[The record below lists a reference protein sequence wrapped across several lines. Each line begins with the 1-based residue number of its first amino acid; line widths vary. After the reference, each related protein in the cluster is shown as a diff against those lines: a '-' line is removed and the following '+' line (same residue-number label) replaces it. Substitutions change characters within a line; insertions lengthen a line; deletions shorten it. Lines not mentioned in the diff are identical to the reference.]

1 MAEINIIQDEAI
13 PQDQEIASCGR
24 GVVLYKREGD
34 DIHSFTTDLVSL
46 PNLTIDFTGIP
57 KNSRSGVA
65 SRLLCFA
72 ALYCFCNT
80 LTSELTSRNVN
91 IKSLTGR
98 ATPTKTKDDY
108 NRTRIKRIFIDVEVD
123 VDDKDLPALTECR
136 EVMAMGSLIT
146 YSMNESIE
154 VDQVIR
160 RAGDTGG
167 LF

>member
-1 MAEINIIQDEAI
+1 MTEANVVQDEAI
-13 PQDQEIASCGR
+13 PQDLAVASCGR
-24 GVVLYKREGD
+24 GIVEYRREGKD
-34 DIHSFTTDLVSL
+34 RHCFTTDLVAL
-46 PNLTIDFTGIP
+46 PSLTIDFTGVP
-57 KNSRSGVA
+57 ENSRSGVA

-80 LTSELTSRNVN
+80 LASELTSRNVN
-91 IKSLTGR
+91 IKSLNGR
-98 ATPTKTKDDY
+98 ATPTKAKDDY

-123 VDDKDLPALTECR
+123 VDDRDLPALAECR

>member
-1 MAEINIIQDEAI
+1 MTTMAFSICSRLLSSSTRTVC
-13 PQDQEIASCGR
+13 PSWTPSLPR
-24 GVVLYKREGD
+24 GMRTMPSARTK
-34 DIHSFTTDLVSL
+34 DLVA
-46 PNLTIDFTGIP
+46 PAPRG
-57 KNSRSGVA
+57 SGVA

-80 LTSELTSRNVN
+80 LASELTSRNVN
-91 IKSLTGR
+91 IKLLNGR

-123 VDDKDLPALTECR
+123 VDDNDLPALAEAR

-160 RAGDTGG
+160 RVGDTGG

>member
-1 MAEINIIQDEAI
+1 MAETKAIQDEAI

-24 GVVLYKREGD
+24 GVVLYNRKGE

-46 PNLTIDFTGIP
+46 PNLTIDFTGIA
-57 KNSRSGVA
+57 KNNRSGVA

-80 LTSELTSRNVN
+80 LAEELKSRNVN
-91 IKSLTGR
+91 IKSLSGR
-98 ATPTKTKDDY
+98 ATPTKARDDY

-123 VDDKDLPALTECR
+123 VDDKDLPALAECR

-160 RAGDTGG
+160 RVGDTSS

>member
-1 MAEINIIQDEAI
+1 MAEIKAIQDEAI
-13 PQDQEIASCGR
+13 PQDLAVASCGR
-24 GVVLYKREGD
+24 GVVGYSRGGKDR
-34 DIHSFTTDLVSL
+34 HCFTTDLVAL
-46 PNLTIDFTGIP
+46 PSLTIDFTGVP
-57 KNSRSGVA
+57 ENSRSGVA

-80 LTSELTSRNVN
+80 LASELTSRNVN
-91 IKSLTGR
+91 IKSLNGR

-123 VDDKDLPALTECR
+123 VDDKDLPALAECR

-160 RAGDTGG
+160 RFGDTCG